1 VEARKAC
8 RIYVGLLH
16 LAAMHDGEA
25 ALADYLA
32 TVLDGG
38 GTPDL
43 EAARAVVAPAA
54 LAAIPAVMVPA
65 HPTWPVTTRCCAR
78 RWSPCVPWILSY
90 FRDTT
95 LDPLLAAGADR
106 T

>member
-1 VEARKAC
+1 MEARKAC

-16 LAAMHDGEA
+16 LAAMHDDET

-32 TVLDGG
+32 AVLNGG

-54 LAAIPAVMVPA
+54 LAAIPALTAPDLAGYDALLRTSLVALRTVD
-65 HPTWPVTTRCCAR
+65 
-78 RWSPCVPWILSY
+78 IE